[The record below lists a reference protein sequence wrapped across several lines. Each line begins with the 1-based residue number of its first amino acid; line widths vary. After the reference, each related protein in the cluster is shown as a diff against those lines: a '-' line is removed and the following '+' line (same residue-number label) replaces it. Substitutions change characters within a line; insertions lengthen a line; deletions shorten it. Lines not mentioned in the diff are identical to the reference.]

1 LKQSEKFK
9 GEYMMINIRDYEIA
23 DRAKKEGIEQT
34 KIETAKN
41 FLKMELTLEQ
51 IAEGTG
57 LPLEK
62 IQELQKELSTK

>member
-1 LKQSEKFK
+1 
-9 GEYMMINIRDYEIA
+9 MMINIRDYEIA